1 MEPFPNLDVK
11 AGELTPHQ
19 KLQARLREITASQP
33 METAWEQLW
42 KEGTSPWDAQG
53 VNPVVA
59 QLVKENQIREGRVL
73 VPGCGSGYD
82 VVAMASPNRRVVG
95 LDISETALQGAKAHA
110 SKCSSSE
117 FVEFLNADFFTY
129 NPPQKFDAIFDYTF
143 FCAFPP
149 SVRPQ
154 WAEKMAE
161 LLALDG
167 ELITLIFPI
176 ADHEGGPPYAVS
188 VEAYEQVLRPWGFQ
202 LTSCEDDIPSL
213 ARRKGQEKLARWA
226 RTVSKA

>member
-1 MEPFPNLDVK
+1 MEPNPNLDVK
-11 AGELTPHQ
+11 AAELTPHQ

-95 LDISETALQGAKAHA
+95 LDISETALQIAKAHA

-117 FVEFLNADFFTY
+117 FVQFLNADFFTY

-167 ELITLIFPI
+167 ELITFSHLTI
-176 ADHEGGPPYAVS
+176 EKVS
-188 VEAYEQVLRPWGFQ
+188 RPWAFQ
-202 LTSCEDDIPSL
+202 LTSCESNIPSVFL
-213 ARRKGQEKLARWA
+213 PLSFSTYKYCLLD
-226 RTVSKA
+226 TFC